1 VVPVD
6 ALRGHVREIARRIAD
21 NAPLTVAS
29 VKRIVSELAVPPEH
43 RDQRAI
49 DASIA
54 ACFESEDYREG
65 VAAFLAKRKPKFT
78 GR

>member
-1 VVPVD
+1 VIPAADLVS
-6 ALRGHVREIARRIAD
+6 RVRDTARRIAD

-29 VKRIVSELAVPPEH
+29 VKRIVAELARPPEQ
-43 RDQRAI
+43 RDLAAV

-54 ACFESEDYREG
+54 ACFASDDYREG
-65 VAAFLAKRKPKFT
+65 VAAFLAKRKPRFA